1 MSKATKKDVEAIME
15 HELDKVAKSIPKVCE
30 INEQEAAFCLQAFD
44 AMLQASQNRMSL
56 AGSVAQMQAKFAQA
70 FKKD

>member
-1 MSKATKKDVEAIME
+1 MSKAIKEVTPAME
-15 HELDKVAKSIPKVCE
+15 LQCV